1 MVPFQIAFQ
10 LLNLNGL
17 ISTNKEDPHW
27 DEREVSDL
35 AWFPTGGG
43 KTEAYLGLIAIIGFY
58 RRLRFPELEKEPSVH
73 VIMRYTLR
81 LLTLDQ
87 SERLVR
93 LVAGMNIVA
102 EGHHNPSVRDA
113 HPFRVGM
120 WVGQKS
126 SPNRL
131 ENSKDG
137 KDAWSIIKNL
147 KAGRSPNSS
156 TRAIMFETCPWC
168 GSETIGDPHNWNI
181 GKLHDRKAL
190 IGRCEGEDCPFHSGI
205 PFTPVDEDIYNNPPS
220 ILLGT
225 ADKFVQVAY
234 NRGSSE
240 NLLPPANTRTLLGFS
255 GNNRPPDLVIQDSCT
270 CCRGRSDL

>member
-1 MVPFQIAFQ
+1 MKF
-10 LLNLNGL
+10 L
-17 ISTNKEDPHW
+17 
-27 DEREVSDL
+27 DL

-120 WVGQKS
+120 GRQKS

-147 KAGRSPNSS
+147 KPAGLRIQAPGYNV
-156 TRAIMFETCPWC
+156 RTCPWC
-168 GSETIGDPHNWNI
+168 GSETIGDPI
-181 GKLHDRKAL
+181 
-190 IGRCEGEDCPFHSGI
+190 
-205 PFTPVDEDIYNNPPS
+205 T
-220 ILLGT
+220 GT
-225 ADKFVQVAY
+225 
-234 NRGSSE
+234 
-240 NLLPPANTRTLLGFS
+240 
-255 GNNRPPDLVIQDSCT
+255 
-270 CCRGRSDL
+270 